1 MLSVISSFLLHNIMI
16 SSSDNNNKVLYQL
29 WTDGKG
35 IFAVKKKEDEE
46 DSQFE
51 YSDSQKLEKYSKLI
65 DSKLYYDGSITEELV
80 QDWIEELRED
90 DVLDQDG
97 NLIYV

>member
-1 MLSVISSFLLHNIMI
+1 M
-16 SSSDNNNKVLYQL
+16 SSSTNYEKVMYQI

-35 IFAVKKKEDEE
+35 SFAIRKKEKEDKEK

-51 YSDSQKLEKYSKLI
+51 YPNSQEPEKYSKLI
-65 DSKLYYDGSITEELV
+65 DSKMCYDGSITEELV
-80 QDWIEELRED
+80 KDWIEELKEE

>member
-1 MLSVISSFLLHNIMI
+1 MSTSTT
-16 SSSDNNNKVLYQL
+16 NNNQKVTYQL

-35 IFAVKKKEDEE
+35 SFAVKKKEDE
-46 DSQFE
+46 DAQFE
-51 YSDSQKLEKYSKLI
+51 YFDSQEPEKYSKLI
-65 DSKLYYDGSITEELV
+65 DSKMYYDCSITEELV
-80 QDWIEELRED
+80 HDWIEELREE

>member
-1 MLSVISSFLLHNIMI
+1 M
-16 SSSDNNNKVLYQL
+16 SSSSNNEKVIYQI

-35 IFAVKKKEDEE
+35 SFAIRKKEKEDEGK

-51 YSDSQKLEKYSKLI
+51 YSDSQELEKYSKLI
-65 DSKLYYDGSITEELV
+65 DSKLFYNGLITEELV
-80 QDWIEELRED
+80 QDWIEELKEEE
-90 DVLDQDG
+90 VLDQDG

>member
-1 MLSVISSFLLHNIMI
+1 MSTSI
-16 SSSDNNNKVLYQL
+16 NNNNQKVIYQL

-35 IFAVKKKEDEE
+35 IFAVKKKEEE

-51 YSDSQKLEKYSKLI
+51 YSDSQEPEKYSKLI
-65 DSKLYYDGSITEELV
+65 DSKMYYDGSITEELV
-80 QDWIEELRED
+80 QDWIEELREE